1 MVSHAAGCIALAK
14 TLANKELQDITPA
27 GPCSIYGLSR
37 TSDTSIWALDP
48 HDKPQGLNGYTEHLS
63 RIGSTTLPW
72 NNFGDGTSKFYTGP
86 PTSRL
91 APDNN
96 KLLHSASWKEK
107 ENGCIDVDRITSATV
122 RSDHEEADSSSTI

>member
-37 TSDTSIWALDP
+37 SSDTSIWALDP

-72 NNFGDGTSKFYTGP
+72 NNFGDGSSKFYTGP
-86 PTSRL
+86 RTSRF

-96 KLLHSASWKEK
+96 KLQSATRKEK
-107 ENGCIDVDRITSATV
+107 ENVGIRVDRITSAILG
-122 RSDHEEADSSSTI
+122 SDHEKVDSSGTI